1 MDQPGEAAQRGRH
14 PGGAQRLRVV
24 LALVTE
30 RVEAARDD
38 VGRREPREV
47 LGQDRRHS
55 RVGGLRVHASDV
67 VLAEPVHLGLR
78 EEEPLGEQLARRALR
93 GHVGDRIDQELEHGP
108 GPAVVHGKLSRHG
121 GQVPARAV
129 AAHGDPLRVGAQL
142 VRSRH
147 RVAERGEGVVDR
159 RRERVLRGEAIV
171 HAQHPRAR
179 GAGQHPKRG
188 VVRLEVARH
197 PAAPVVV
204 DEQRAALRG
213 RRLGRRV

>member
-1 MDQPGEAAQRGRH
+1 MH
-14 PGGAQRLRVV
+14 LGAVGDWVDEQL
-24 LALVTE
+24 E
-30 RVEAARDD
+30 G
-38 VGRREPREV
+38 GRR
-47 LGQDRRHS
+47 
-55 RVGGLRVHASDV
+55 
-67 VLAEPVHLGLR
+67 
-78 EEEPLGEQLARRALR
+78 
-93 GHVGDRIDQELEHGP
+93 
-108 GPAVVHGKLSRHG
+108 PAVGCGEHRGDGR
-121 GQVPARAV
+121 QVAAGAV

-213 RRLGRRV
+213 RRLGRCV